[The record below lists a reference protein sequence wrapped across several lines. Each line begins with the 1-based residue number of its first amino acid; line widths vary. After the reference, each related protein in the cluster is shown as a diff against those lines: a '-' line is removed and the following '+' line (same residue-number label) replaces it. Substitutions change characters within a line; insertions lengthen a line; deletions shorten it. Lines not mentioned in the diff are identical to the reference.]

1 LTGPSGRHYRGFV
14 LVFLVRL
21 VRVLGIL
28 LVVRLVL
35 RAFAAQRVGSGPAR
49 PDGSG
54 RDLVRDRVC
63 NTFVP
68 RDRALVA
75 RVGGREEFFCSPACR
90 DRGRPELPSVSPAP

>member
-1 LTGPSGRHYRGFV
+1 V
-14 LVFLVRL
+14 LVFLFRL

-28 LVVRLVL
+28 LVIRLVL
-35 RAFAAQRVGSGPAR
+35 RAFAAQRVGSGPTR

-75 RVGGREEFFCSPACR
+75 RVAGREEFFCSAACR
-90 DRGRPELPSVSPAP
+90 DRGLLESSTASPAP